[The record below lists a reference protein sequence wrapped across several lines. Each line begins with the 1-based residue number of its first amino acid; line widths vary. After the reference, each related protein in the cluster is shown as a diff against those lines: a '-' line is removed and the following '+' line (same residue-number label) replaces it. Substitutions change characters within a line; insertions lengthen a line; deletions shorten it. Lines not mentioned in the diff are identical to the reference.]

1 MNNLKEM
8 SIEDLLEELVLQGRY
23 KQIYSGFGDRGSGE
37 DINKN
42 IEAIKLEI
50 TNRFYDGSKFTCAL
64 N

>member
-8 SIEDLLEELVLQGRY
+8 SIEDLLEELVQHGRH
-23 KQIYSGFGDRGSGE
+23 KQIYSGFGDRGSDE
-37 DINKN
+37 DIDKE

-50 TNRFYDGSKFTCAL
+50 TNRFYNGSKFTCAL